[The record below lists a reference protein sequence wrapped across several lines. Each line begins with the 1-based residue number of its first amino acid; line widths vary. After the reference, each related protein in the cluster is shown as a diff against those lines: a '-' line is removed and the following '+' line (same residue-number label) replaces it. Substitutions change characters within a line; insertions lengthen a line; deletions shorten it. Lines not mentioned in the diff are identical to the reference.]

1 MAISYD
7 QRKQKYE
14 AFDDNQKQKWGDMV
28 NKSKE

>member
-14 AFDDNQKQKWGDMV
+14 SFDDNQKQKWNNMV
-28 NKSKE
+28 NNSKE